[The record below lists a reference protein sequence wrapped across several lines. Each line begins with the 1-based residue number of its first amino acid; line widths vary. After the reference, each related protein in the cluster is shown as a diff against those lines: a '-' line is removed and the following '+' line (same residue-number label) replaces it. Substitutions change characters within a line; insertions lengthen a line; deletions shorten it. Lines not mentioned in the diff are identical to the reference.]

1 MEECQNNQCSMQ
13 KPGQCAQSQQS
24 YGQCQGSQC
33 QQSQCQ
39 PKSCQGS
46 GCEMTDELME
56 IADSAW
62 SHLMREKMK
71 AQFEKINGKH
81 MDSLAAAA
89 VEASL
94 AHWEGVKKI
103 KADKMKMKAEMA
115 EAVRKVQTAMG
126 KD

>member
-1 MEECQNNQCSMQ
+1 MEECQNNQCSTA
-13 KPGQCAQSQQS
+13 KPGECNQGPCPQSACQQPPCP
-24 YGQCQGSQC
+24 QSQC
-33 QQSQCQ
+33 QQ
-39 PKSCQGS
+39 KSCTT
-46 GCEMTDELME
+46 GCEMTDELLE

-94 AHWEGVKKI
+94 AHWEGVKKL
-103 KADKMKMKAEMA
+103 KAGKMKMKSDMA
-115 EAVRKVQTAMG
+115 EAVRKVQAAMG